1 MVDASSQADATFP
14 LTVDVSGCG
23 EPEGSPR
30 ALCRILGAKT
40 MPETIFTKIIN
51 RTVPARIVHEDDRCL
66 AFHDISPQAPVHVL
80 VIPKDPLESLAHASG
95 DDAELLGHL
104 LATTTQIAR
113 DLGLA
118 EGYRVVINTGKDGGQ
133 SVDHLHL
140 HLLGGR
146 SLNWPPG

>member
-1 MVDASSQADATFP
+1 
-14 LTVDVSGCG
+14 
-23 EPEGSPR
+23 
-30 ALCRILGAKT
+30 

-95 DDAELLGHL
+95 DDTELLGHL